1 MSTGTTKTMNEPD
14 YSSSNLYADTSGK
27 GAMVNQPVAAP
38 GTAEQN
44 RATLAPKPSDASPEI
59 QTISVREHLEN
70 LFNGEELSE
79 EFMERAETVFETAIN
94 ERVQSLEEEIA
105 AKIQEEHEKELE
117 TFKEELV
124 ERIDDYLNYVVEEWV
139 KENELA
145 IENGLRTEVA
155 ESFINGLKS
164 LFETNYIDI
173 PDEKVDVLEELV
185 NENETTTEQLNDIIA
200 ENIELSKKVELYRK
214 AELFANQTDNL
225 TDIEIDKFA
234 SLAESIDYTGD
245 EDFENKLVTIKESYF
260 NTTSNVNNSNE
271 LLNESTYEE
280 DLVEAGGDAV
290 STDNSSNPMNLYVD
304 ALNRQAKHRKIYENN
319 KD

>member
-1 MSTGTTKTMNEPD
+1 MNEPD
-14 YSSSNLYADTSGK
+14 YSSGNLYGDATGK
-27 GAMVNQPVAAP
+27 GAMVNKPVAAP
-38 GTAEQN
+38 GTAEKN
-44 RATLAPKPSDASPEI
+44 KATLAPKPSDASPEI

-79 EFMERAETVFETAIN
+79 EFMEKAETVFETAIH

-185 NENETTTEQLNDIIA
+185 TENETTTEQLNDIIA
-200 ENIELSKKVELYRK
+200 ENIELSKQVELYRK
-214 AELFANQTDNL
+214 AELFANQTENL
-225 TDIEIDKFA
+225 TDVQIDKFA
-234 SLAESIDYTGD
+234 GLAESIDYNGD
-245 EDFENKLVTIKESYF
+245 EDYEKKLLTIRESYF
-260 NTTSNVNNSNE
+260 NTSSQPSESNE
-271 LLNESTYEE
+271 LLTESDFEE
-280 DLVEAGGDAV
+280 DLVEAGGDAYT
-290 STDNSSNPMNLYVD
+290 TDDVSNPMNLYVSMLD
-304 ALNRQAKHRKIYENN
+304 RQAQHKKLYDNN

>member
-14 YSSSNLYADTSGK
+14 FSSSNLYADTSGK
-27 GAMVNQPVAAP
+27 GAMVNKPVAAP

-44 RATLAPKPSDASPEI
+44 KATLAPKPSDASPEI

-70 LFNGEELSE
+70 LFDGEELSE
-79 EFMERAETVFETAIN
+79 EFMEKAETVFETAIN

-185 NENETTTEQLNDIIA
+185 SENETTTEQLNTIIA
-200 ENIELSKKVELYRK
+200 ENIELGKQVEMYRK
-214 AELFANQTDNL
+214 AELFANQAENL
-225 TDIEIDKFA
+225 TDVEIDKFA

-245 EDFENKLVTIKESYF
+245 EDYQKKLVTIRESYF
-260 NTTSNVNNSNE
+260 NTNTTQPE
-271 LLNESTYEE
+271 TTEILTESGYEE
-280 DLVEAGGDAV
+280 DLVEMGGDEVGAV
-290 STDNSSNPMNLYVD
+290 SSPMDLYVN
-304 ALNRQAKHRKIYENN
+304 ALDRQANQRKIYENN
-319 KD
+319 KG

>member
-1 MSTGTTKTMNEPD
+1 MNEPD
-14 YSSSNLYADTSGK
+14 FSSSNLYADASGK
-27 GAMVNQPVAAP
+27 GAMVNKPVAAP

-44 RATLAPKPSDASPEI
+44 KATLAPKPSDASPEI

-70 LFNGEELSE
+70 LFDGEELSE
-79 EFMERAETVFETAIN
+79 EFMEKAETVFETAIN

-185 NENETTTEQLNDIIA
+185 SENETTTEQLNTIIA
-200 ENIELSKKVELYRK
+200 ENIELGKQVEMYRK
-214 AELFANQTDNL
+214 AELFANQAENL
-225 TDIEIDKFA
+225 TDVEIDKFA

-245 EDFENKLVTIKESYF
+245 EDYQKKLVTIRESYF
-260 NTTSNVNNSNE
+260 NTNTTQPE
-271 LLNESTYEE
+271 TTEILTESGYEE
-280 DLVEAGGDAV
+280 DLVEMGGDEVGAV
-290 STDNSSNPMNLYVD
+290 SSPMDLYVN
-304 ALNRQAKHRKIYENN
+304 ALDRQANQRKIYENN
-319 KD
+319 KG

>member
-14 YSSSNLYADTSGK
+14 FSSSNLYADASGK
-27 GAMVNQPVAAP
+27 GAMVNKPVAAP

-44 RATLAPKPSDASPEI
+44 KATLAPKPSDASPEI

-70 LFNGEELSE
+70 LFDGEELSE
-79 EFMERAETVFETAIN
+79 EFMEKAETVFETAIN

-185 NENETTTEQLNDIIA
+185 SENETTTEQLNTIIA
-200 ENIELSKKVELYRK
+200 ENIELGKQVEMYRK
-214 AELFANQTDNL
+214 AELFANQAENL
-225 TDIEIDKFA
+225 TDVEIDKFA

-245 EDFENKLVTIKESYF
+245 EDYQKKLVTIRESYF
-260 NTTSNVNNSNE
+260 NTNTTQPE
-271 LLNESTYEE
+271 TTEILTESGYEE
-280 DLVEAGGDAV
+280 DLVEMGGDEVGAV
-290 STDNSSNPMNLYVD
+290 SSPMDLYVN
-304 ALNRQAKHRKIYENN
+304 ALDRQANQRKIYENN
-319 KD
+319 KG

>member
-14 YSSSNLYADTSGK
+14 FSSSNLYADASGK
-27 GAMVNQPVAAP
+27 GAMVNKPVAAP

-44 RATLAPKPSDASPEI
+44 KATLAPKPSDASPEI
-59 QTISVREHLEN
+59 QMISVREHLEN

-105 AKIQEEHEKELE
+105 TKIQEEHEKELE

-185 NENETTTEQLNDIIA
+185 TENETTTEQLNAIIE
-200 ENIELSKKVELYRK
+200 ENIELGKQVEMYRK
-214 AELFANQTDNL
+214 AELFANQAENL
-225 TDIEIDKFA
+225 TDVEIDKFA

-245 EDFENKLVTIKESYF
+245 KDYEKKLVTIRESYF
-260 NTTSNVNNSNE
+260 NTNSTQQE
-271 LLNESTYEE
+271 TTEILTESGYEE
-280 DLVEAGGDAV
+280 DLVEMGGDEVGAI
-290 STDNSSNPMNLYVD
+290 SSPMDLYVN
-304 ALNRQAKHRKIYENN
+304 ALDRQANQRKIYDNN
-319 KD
+319 KG

>member
-14 YSSSNLYADTSGK
+14 FSSSNLYADTSGK

-44 RATLAPKPSDASPEI
+44 KATLAPKPSDASPEI

-70 LFNGEELSE
+70 LFDGEELSE
-79 EFMERAETVFETAIN
+79 EFMEKAETVFETAIN

-185 NENETTTEQLNDIIA
+185 SENETTTEQLNTIIA
-200 ENIELSKKVELYRK
+200 ENIELAKQVEMYRK
-214 AELFANQTDNL
+214 AELFANQAENL
-225 TDIEIDKFA
+225 TDVEIDKFA

-245 EDFENKLVTIKESYF
+245 EDYQKKLVTIRESYF
-260 NTTSNVNNSNE
+260 NTNTTQPE
-271 LLNESTYEE
+271 TTEILTESGYEE
-280 DLVEAGGDAV
+280 DLVEMGGDEVGAV
-290 STDNSSNPMNLYVD
+290 SSPMDLYVN
-304 ALNRQAKHRKIYENN
+304 ALDRQANQRKIYENN
-319 KD
+319 KG

>member
-14 YSSSNLYADTSGK
+14 FSSSNLYADASGK
-27 GAMVNQPVAAP
+27 GAMVNKPVAAP

-44 RATLAPKPSDASPEI
+44 KATLAPKPSDASPEI

-70 LFNGEELSE
+70 LFDGEELSE
-79 EFMERAETVFETAIN
+79 EFMEKAETVFETAIN

-185 NENETTTEQLNDIIA
+185 SENETTTEQLNTIIA
-200 ENIELSKKVELYRK
+200 ENIELAKQVEMYRK
-214 AELFANQTDNL
+214 AELFANQAENL
-225 TDIEIDKFA
+225 TDVEIDKFA

-245 EDFENKLVTIKESYF
+245 EDYQKKLVTIRESYF
-260 NTTSNVNNSNE
+260 NTNTTQPE
-271 LLNESTYEE
+271 TTEILTESGYEE
-280 DLVEAGGDAV
+280 DLVEMGGDEVGAV
-290 STDNSSNPMNLYVD
+290 SSPMDLYVN
-304 ALNRQAKHRKIYENN
+304 ALDRQANQRKIYENN
-319 KD
+319 KG